1 MLEWPELLSEMAEL
15 EPAPDVTRYV
25 LSRASAE
32 LRPAGGRLR
41 LRGGGRASAWLLA
54 GLGGA
59 VVVLALALAAHTRD
73 RDAPAT
79 GGWRTWARNE
89 AAIIIERL
97 DASGTLTKTAFSG
110 PPGNTAASGNWLYLW
125 VPSTTGPD
133 GTKAAWQAAMLAGAL
148 NAAAASSRH
157 APLDGYVVLSGSAR
171 PECRPAD
178 ALSERCRAVPSSTRS
193 APPYDATR
201 WGTSEEEMRA
211 QITSGLVQAG
221 LRPVSIRFVN
231 TLGPDIPVV
240 VAEGNSA
247 TVDRRP
253 DVSVFGDN
261 HGYEGYFLE
270 VIDAHELPVLAI
282 GLASRLSTGAGW
294 NISGPKLDASSMP
307 WSGPGLGELPDPGV
321 DADPFG
327 PNIGARIDPLSPT
340 AMPGGL
346 PLPSTAL
353 LGRDQITSAWRH
365 GRGHLVLEYSGL
377 RIRVIVT
384 PSQVTDPARTYS
396 GIANQDGE
404 PNDYRYLFGRPALVV
419 ERTALRPSGVEL
431 VIGDV
436 ELIIQGDQESKAL
449 VAIARSMIID

>member
-32 LRPAGGRLR
+32 LLPAGGRLR
-41 LRGGGRASAWLLA
+41 LRRGGRASTWLLA

-89 AAIIIERL
+89 TAIIIERL

-110 PPGNTAASGNWLYLW
+110 PPGNTAATGNWLYLW
-125 VPSTTGPD
+125 VPTTTGPD

-157 APLDGYVVLSGSAR
+157 APLDGYVLLSGSAR
-171 PECRPAD
+171 PGCRPAD
-178 ALSERCRAVPSSTRS
+178 ALSDRCHAVPSSTRS
-193 APPYDATR
+193 APPYDTTR
-201 WGTSEEEMRA
+201 WGTGEHDMRA
-211 QITSGLVQAG
+211 QITSGLAQAG
-221 LRPVSIRFVN
+221 LRPVSVRFVK

-240 VAEGNSA
+240 VAESNDA

-253 DVSVFGDN
+253 DVKVFGDQL
-261 HGYEGYFLE
+261 GYEGYFLE
-270 VIDAHELPVLAI
+270 VIDARERPVLAI

-294 NISGPKLDASSMP
+294 NASGHNLDATGMP
-307 WSGPGLGELPDPGV
+307 WCCSRLGELPDLGL
-321 DADPFG
+321 DADPF
-327 PNIGARIDPLSPT
+327 PNIGARIDPLSLT

-353 LGRDQITSAWRH
+353 LARDQITSAWRH
-365 GRGHLVLEYSGL
+365 GRGNLVLEYSGL
-377 RIRVIVT
+377 RIRVIVDS

-396 GIANQDGE
+396 GIANQGGE

-419 ERTALRPSGVEL
+419 ERTALRPSAVEL
-431 VIGDV
+431 VVRDV

-449 VAIARSMIID
+449 VAIARSLIID